1 MTKEFRSVK
10 INPDTIIVIPVE
22 NPGYEYELNNYAF
35 ENTASNRMRLLH
47 LFNHH
52 PDLVHRDYD
61 YEALNKMQAIQLAF
75 YENAFKSSDSWVTV
89 ANAVDEWENK
99 NDYWGDNDE

>member
-10 INPDTIIVIPVE
+10 INPETIVVIPVE
-22 NPGYEYELNNYAF
+22 NPGYAHELVNYGF

-52 PDLVHRDYD
+52 PYLVHE
-61 YEALNKMQAIQLAF
+61 YESGDRMQAIQLAF
-75 YENAFKSSDSWVTV
+75 YDHAFESTDSRATV
-89 ANAVDEWENK
+89 AIAVGNWESK
-99 NDYWGDNDE
+99 NDWGDNDEY